1 MSSSY
6 TCRIKNGTRL
16 FLQGHGFIYI
26 CYNRIFRNI
35 KNAVPGNLVTGIGK
49 TEISTLIN
57 FNRELYTS
65 FMSMLFSLKDY
76 LLSQN
81 EADYFENQP
90 GFIR

>member
-1 MSSSY
+1 M
-6 TCRIKNGTRL
+6 
-16 FLQGHGFIYI
+16 
-26 CYNRIFRNI
+26 
-35 KNAVPGNLVTGIGK
+35 PGNLVTGIGK